1 MYVLYQV
8 TPCRKVY
15 RNNNINITSVSTCL
29 SHKKIV
35 KLYQMVSLAPRIK
48 LSNGQEIP
56 AIGLGTWRSHES
68 DAERS
73 VKDAIDLGYRH
84 IDTAFV
90 YENEKEVGSAINAK
104 IAEGIVNREDI
115 FVVTKLG
122 GIHHDP
128 QLVEHAC
135 RKSLSNLGLSYIDLY
150 LMHFPA
156 GQIHKGDD
164 NVHGTLELSDVD
176 YLDTWRAM
184 EKLVDLGLVIGIGLS
199 NFNKQQ
205 TQRVLQECRIRP
217 LVNQVECHPG
227 FNQKKLIAFSKQC
240 DIVITAYCP
249 LARPKPDQQ
258 WPPFLYD
265 STAKDLSKKY
275 GKTPAQICLRYLVQL
290 GAVPIPKSV
299 SKSRIAENFSIF
311 DFEINDDDM
320 KIIDGYNTG
329 QRLIPFSGMSHHKYF
344 PFNSNNE

>member
-1 MYVLYQV
+1 
-8 TPCRKVY
+8 
-15 RNNNINITSVSTCL
+15 
-29 SHKKIV
+29 
-35 KLYQMVSLAPRIK
+35 MVSLAPRIK

-104 IAEGIVNREDI
+104 IAE
-115 FVVTKLG
+115 
-122 GIHHDP
+122 
-128 QLVEHAC
+128 
-135 RKSLSNLGLSYIDLY
+135 
-150 LMHFPA
+150 

-344 PFNSNNE
+344 PFNSNDE

>member
-1 MYVLYQV
+1 M
-8 TPCRKVY
+8 
-15 RNNNINITSVSTCL
+15 
-29 SHKKIV
+29 
-35 KLYQMVSLAPRIK
+35 KLFEMVPLAPKIK
-48 LSNGQEIP
+48 LSNGMEIP
-56 AIGLGTWRSHES
+56 TIGLGTWRSHES

-73 VKDAIDLGYRH
+73 VKDAIDIGYRH

-90 YENEKEVGSAINAK
+90 YENEKEVGRAINAK
-104 IAEGIVNREDI
+104 IAEGIINRKDI

-122 GIHHDP
+122 GIHHNP

-135 RKSLSNLGLSYIDLY
+135 RKSLSNLGLNYIDLY
-150 LMHFPA
+150 LMHFPV

-184 EKLVDLGLVIGIGLS
+184 EKLVDLGLVSGIGLS
-199 NFNKQQ
+199 NFNEQQ
-205 TQRVLQECRIRP
+205 TDRILQECRIRP

-227 FNQKKLIAFSKQC
+227 FNQKKLITFSKER
-240 DIVITAYCP
+240 DIIITAYCP

-265 STAKDLSKKY
+265 ATVKDLSKKY

-290 GAVPIPKSV
+290 GTIPIPKSV
-299 SKSRIAENFSIF
+299 SKNRIAENFAIF
-311 DFEINDDDM
+311 DFELSDEDM
-320 KIIDGYNTG
+320 KIIDSYNTG
-329 QRLIPFSGMSHHKYF
+329 QRLIPFSGMSQHKYF
-344 PFNSNNE
+344 PFNSVA